1 MKISGK
7 IKKVNIFFFLFFNI
21 NLFNWTLLFLNI
33 FYLTPSNKLFFYI
46 HIYKYAH
53 THTHTYIDIC
63 IYIIHTHTH
72 THTTFLVA
80 QTVKCL
86 PAIQVTQV
94 RTLGREDPLEK
105 EMQTNSS
112 TPACKILWTE
122 EPG

>member
-53 THTHTYIDIC
+53 THTHTHI
-63 IYIIHTHTH
+63 
-72 THTTFLVA
+72 
-80 QTVKCL
+80 
-86 PAIQVTQV
+86 
-94 RTLGREDPLEK
+94 
-105 EMQTNSS
+105 
-112 TPACKILWTE
+112 
-122 EPG
+122 